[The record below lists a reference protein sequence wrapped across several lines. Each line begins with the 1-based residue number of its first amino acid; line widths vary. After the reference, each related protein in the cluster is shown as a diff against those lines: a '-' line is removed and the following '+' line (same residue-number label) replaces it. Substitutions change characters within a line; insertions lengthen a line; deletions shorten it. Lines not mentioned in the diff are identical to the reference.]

1 MHRSALVLVLV
12 LGHGYPRTLA
22 VPYTVPP
29 GNVAAFFATLPADAT
44 EVRFDGAAEYSCS
57 TDIELPARPLLIID
71 GAGATLRLGPDSRG
85 FTCAVADQKAAVAR
99 LSSRYVIRDFALI
112 EGGRKAIDLQATLGS
127 SVRNVKCVRQT
138 ETAVDLRFC
147 LMARLEHVFVTNPT
161 GRGIVVRQGDWP
173 GATAFNSQSNSAVL
187 EQCRVYC
194 AASTTEAY
202 AVFNSGGVRMTDC
215 VSEGAP
221 CDHDLYLSAVTDGD
235 EASIASNTVV
245 KSFTLANFHVEHA
258 ARIASIH
265 VNMPSKASV
274 TLGNVYWNGPQKAP
288 VIRYVMGQL
297 NVQDIGWWHES
308 FRIVTRLSAPRITV
322 QRCHS
327 LLNVG
332 EKNERTEHQAGVLH
346 LDEALVGTTQLKLN
360 YVVVRDKAM

>member
-1 MHRSALVLVLV
+1 MNRFALAII
-12 LGHGYPRTLA
+12 LGYARAHALA

-29 GNVAAFFATLPADAT
+29 GNVAAFFANLPADAT

-57 TDIELPARPLLIID
+57 TDIELPSRPLLIVD
-71 GAGATLRLGPDSRG
+71 GAGATLWLGPDSRG
-85 FTCAVADQKAAVAR
+85 FTCLVADQKAAVAR
-99 LSSRYVIRDFALI
+99 LSSRYIIRDFALI

-127 SVRNVKCVRQT
+127 SVSNIKCVRQT

-147 LMARLEHVFVTNPT
+147 LMARLEHVFVTNPS

-173 GATAFNSQSNSAVL
+173 GATAFNSQSNSTVL

-194 AASTTEAY
+194 ATTTTEAY
-202 AVFNSGGVRMTDC
+202 AVFNSGGVRMADC

-221 CDHDLYLSAVTDGD
+221 CDHDLFLSGVTDGD

-245 KSFTLANFHVEHA
+245 KSFALANFHVEHA

-274 TLGNVYWNGPQKAP
+274 TLSNVYWNGPQKAP
-288 VIRYVMGQL
+288 VIRYVLGQL
-297 NVQDIGWWHES
+297 NLEDIGWWHES
-308 FRIVTRLSAPRITV
+308 FRIVTRLSAPRIAV

-327 LLNVG
+327 LLNMG
-332 EKNERTEHQAGVLH
+332 EQSERSERQAGVLH
-346 LDEALVGTTQLKLN
+346 LDGPLVGTTQLKLN